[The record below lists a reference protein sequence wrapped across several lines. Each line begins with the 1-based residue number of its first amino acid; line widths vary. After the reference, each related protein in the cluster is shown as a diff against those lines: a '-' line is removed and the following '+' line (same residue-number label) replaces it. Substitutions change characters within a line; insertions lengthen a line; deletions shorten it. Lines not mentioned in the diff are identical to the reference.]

1 MMMGGSSGA
10 MNPYRY
16 GGSWQGGANNFNPMD
31 NQNMMP
37 GYGAPSMGGYY
48 NNSQAGY
55 GMGGGFNQGFK
66 KPGYGNMG
74 GGMGMGMGA
83 GYSGASGPRRG

>member
-1 MMMGGSSGA
+1 MSGGP
-10 MNPYRY
+10 MNQYPNRY
-16 GGSWQGGANNFNPMD
+16 GGSWQSGASHNFNNSMD

-37 GYGAPSMGGYY
+37 GYGAPPMGGGYY
-48 NNSQAGY
+48 NNNQAGY

-74 GGMGMGMGA
+74 GGMGMGA

>member
-1 MMMGGSSGA
+1 MGGGA
-10 MNPYRY
+10 MNQYSNRY
-16 GGSWQGGANNFNPMD
+16 GGSWQGGTFNNPMD
-31 NQNMMP
+31 QNMMP
-37 GYGAPSMGGYY
+37 GYGAGAMGGYY
-48 NNSQAGY
+48 NNNQAGY

-66 KPGYGNMG
+66 KPGYMGGGGGG